1 MLSVFF
7 QGSARSQVHLALLQI
22 WSNCISG
29 FAARCTW
36 RGAPRPAQE
45 LQLCLAAE
53 SRPAGGVLVYAR
65 VLQSTSS
72 FLVPCTVF
80 TTRRRVRPVRLG
92 PHGGREPP
100 RPQKVRYEGLSQV
113 LPVQPLREQVHPNK
127 CCRGRFLIVQHFH
140 QPLNSISPGDIPR
153 RSVRR
158 IPKCSGQSLRE
169 VWQHW
174 RRSRGTTCR
183 PTQDQ
188 RRAPAWSAWA
198 PCRRPT
204 WPPCLQHHLE
214 PTPAALPPPFN
225 LAPVLLR
232 NSSKR

>member
-1 MLSVFF
+1 MPGL
-7 QGSARSQVHLALLQI
+7 RSTWPCCKSGPTAFLVLQ
-22 WSNCISG
+22 
-29 FAARCTW
+29 RD
-36 RGAPRPAQE
+36 APEEVQE

-65 VLQSTSS
+65 LLQSTSS
-72 FLVPCTVF
+72 FLVRCTVY

-100 RPQKVRYEGLSQV
+100 RPQKARHEGLSQV

-127 CCRGRFLIVQHFH
+127 RCRGKFLIVQHFCQH
-140 QPLNSISPGDIPR
+140 LNSISPGDIPR

-183 PTQDQ
+183 RTRDQ
-188 RRAPAWSAWA
+188 RRAPAWSA
-198 PCRRPT
+198 
-204 WPPCLQHHLE
+204 
-214 PTPAALPPPFN
+214 
-225 LAPVLLR
+225 
-232 NSSKR
+232 

>member
-1 MLSVFF
+1 MLGLKSTWPCCKSGPTAFLV
-7 QGSARSQVHLALLQI
+7 LQ
-22 WSNCISG
+22 
-29 FAARCTW
+29 RD
-36 RGAPRPAQE
+36 APEEVQE

-72 FLVPCTVF
+72 FLVPCTVY

-100 RPQKVRYEGLSQV
+100 RPQKARHEGLSQV
-113 LPVQPLREQVHPNK
+113 LPVQPLREQVHPNQ
-127 CCRGRFLIVQHFH
+127 CCRGKFLIVQHFCQH
-140 QPLNSISPGDIPR
+140 LNSISTGDIPR

-169 VWQHW
+169 VWPPW

-183 PTQDQ
+183 RTRDQ
-188 RRAPAWSAWA
+188 RRAPAWSA
-198 PCRRPT
+198 
-204 WPPCLQHHLE
+204 
-214 PTPAALPPPFN
+214 
-225 LAPVLLR
+225 
-232 NSSKR
+232 